1 MLRKIKNLQG
11 FEKIVYIISLIILLA
26 IVFKCISDIN
36 INSEQHSFD
45 KFYSAKCNG
54 ISQAECIQL
63 YRYQFS
69 SVPNN

>member
-36 INSEQHSFD
+36 I
-45 KFYSAKCNG
+45 KY
-54 ISQAECIQL
+54 
-63 YRYQFS
+63 
-69 SVPNN
+69 